1 MSNSLSSQTQTRV
14 LFKRGMLPVICSKL
28 PAHIQLNIPGLCSRW
43 MRLGEGC
50 VTSKMSTILCFHYGH
65 SPWNQSCFQRRNLVL
80 RSRWTPRTMART
92 SFCLTNMP
100 HPLPAWNGSDPLL
113 EVYGMRD
120 HSLGQNTEGP
130 WWWDGRPYP
139 IYIYIHIY
147 ISIYRYIDIPI
158 VLTVEHMGT
167 GQLSRPG
174 GHRMMLLTRGESTCP
189 TMLAASKYKDI
200 WPVRLLANTSPS
212 GNIPGIPWISQTI
225 WEYPK
230 ISPNIRSSAEACQD
244 SVGQRGA
251 STVENDPW
259 STSLQWIP
267 EPGTAWPRG
276 TAFNGDG
283 GTWTEPRW
291 F

>member
-1 MSNSLSSQTQTRV
+1 MVTPPGISPASSAETLCCEAGEPQELWQGR
-14 LFKRGMLPVICSKL
+14 LFALRTCRT
-28 PAHIQLNIPGLCSRW
+28 LC
-43 MRLGEGC
+43 RLGMAQTLCWRYMGWGITLW
-50 VTSKMSTILCFHYGH
+50 VKILKV
-65 SPWNQSCFQRRNLVL
+65 P
-80 RSRWTPRTMART
+80 
-92 SFCLTNMP
+92 
-100 HPLPAWNGSDPLL
+100 DD
-113 EVYGMRD
+113 GMGD
-120 HSLGQNTEGP
+120 HI
-130 WWWDGRPYP
+130 PY
-139 IYIYIHIY
+139 IYIYIY
-147 ISIYRYIDIPI
+147 IYRYIDIPI

-283 GTWTEPRW
+283 GTWAEPRW

>member
-1 MSNSLSSQTQTRV
+1 MKPQIKVSSFPSCFFLFDRSIQNCKVTEDLNSKEHLDVLMSNSLSSQTQTRV

-147 ISIYRYIDIPI
+147 IDISIYP
-158 VLTVEHMGT
+158 
-167 GQLSRPG
+167 
-174 GHRMMLLTRGESTCP
+174 
-189 TMLAASKYKDI
+189 
-200 WPVRLLANTSPS
+200 
-212 GNIPGIPWISQTI
+212 
-225 WEYPK
+225 
-230 ISPNIRSSAEACQD
+230 
-244 SVGQRGA
+244 
-251 STVENDPW
+251 
-259 STSLQWIP
+259 
-267 EPGTAWPRG
+267 
-276 TAFNGDG
+276 
-283 GTWTEPRW
+283 
-291 F
+291 